1 MPDRTVIGKRLRDLR
16 GSRTQEEVAKAL
28 GVTVMAVSLWE
39 RGERVPS
46 DDIKVKI
53 ANYYKRSVS
62 TIFFR
67 D

>member
-1 MPDRTVIGKRLRDLR
+1 MPDRTVIGKRLRELR

-28 GVTVMAVSLWE
+28 GVSVMAISLWE

-62 TIFFR
+62 TIFFK

>member
-28 GVTVMAVSLWE
+28 GVSVMAISLWE

-62 TIFFR
+62 TIFFK

>member
-16 GSRTQEEVAKAL
+16 GSRTQEEVAKTL
-28 GVTVMAVSLWE
+28 GVSVMAISLWE

-62 TIFFR
+62 TIFFK

>member
-1 MPDRTVIGKRLRDLR
+1 MPDRTVIGSDLRELR
-16 GSRTQEEVAKAL
+16 GSRTQERVAKAL
-28 GVTVMAVSLWE
+28 GVSVMAISLRE

-62 TIFFR
+62 TIFFK